1 MSEFWRRQLVRFD
14 EVTKGWTALD
24 AATIEKLVSSDYGF
38 EDLST
43 DVDEPTQDE
52 SYIDALKAL
61 AVAVAVARRRKAELA
76 GVEKGTWEHARALGF
91 LKREGLL
98 DEYTRFMSPLRIRST
113 MSTARHWYY
122 ARLLDRL
129 IDEHHGSGAVDIL
142 EIGGGAG
149 NLAYFVTVLGRVRS
163 YTIIDL
169 PEMLVQSG
177 FTLASKLPQ
186 AELVF
191 PPSPVAHS
199 GPGQY
204 RFLIPAEGSE
214 LPEHAFDVVLNFNSF
229 MEMDREVRDDYFDL
243 IYRVARAQALFV
255 NVNRRQRALPLEDDR
270 TWDNNPLLYP
280 YRNDEVLLWEE
291 ERFQTAT
298 RADFNSLPSLTVLRA
313 GIIRPQ

>member
-149 NLAYFVTVLGRVRS
+149 NLAYFMTVLGRVRS

-214 LPEHAFDVVLNFNSF
+214 LPEHAFDVVLNFNS
-229 MEMDREVRDDYFDL
+229 
-243 IYRVARAQALFV
+243 
-255 NVNRRQRALPLEDDR
+255 
-270 TWDNNPLLYP
+270 
-280 YRNDEVLLWEE
+280 LWRWI
-291 ERFQTAT
+291 ERCAT
-298 RADFNSLPSLTVLRA
+298 TTST
-313 GIIRPQ
+313 